1 MKTWLLQEGDIVL
14 EQGNVKWVE
23 GREELAQA
31 VRVRLGTR
39 LGESFF
45 TPEMGIDHELLIGQP
60 FDEDQMREIV
70 LEALADEER
79 ISSVDEINIQY
90 DKASRTADIHVAMTS
105 IEGEEVEV
113 DVNSSGFEA

>member
-1 MKTWLLQEGDIVL
+1 MRTWLLQDGDIVL

-45 TPEMGIDHELLIGQP
+45 TPEMGLDHEQMIGQP
-60 FDEDQMREIV
+60 FNEDQLRELV
-70 LEALADEER
+70 LEALADEYR
-79 ISSVDEINIQY
+79 IASVDEIDIQF
-90 DKASRTADIHVAMTS
+90 DRASRTADVHVVMTS
-105 IEGEEVEV
+105 VEGEEVEI